1 MSAIP
6 DPSRPSHSF
15 DLRGRLAVV
24 TGARRGIGLGIA
36 AALAQAGANIVGV
49 SATMEEGESP
59 LRSAVEG
66 AGCSFTPLRADL
78 QDRDAM
84 DRVVQRLLEEHAA
97 VDILVNNAGTIARFP
112 AVDHDDAN
120 WDRVMEVN
128 ITSAFRLSR
137 ALAPG
142 MIERGRGKI
151 IFIASI
157 MSFQGGLNISSYAA
171 SKHGLAGLAK
181 ALSNDWAKHGLNIN
195 AIAPGYIRTEANQ
208 VLRDDVS
215 RATSITE
222 RIPAGRWGD
231 ASDIGG
237 AAVFLASS
245 ASDYVNG
252 AVLPVD
258 GGWLGR

>member
-1 MSAIP
+1 
-6 DPSRPSHSF
+6 
-15 DLRGRLAVV
+15 
-24 TGARRGIGLGIA
+24 
-36 AALAQAGANIVGV
+36 
-49 SATMEEGESP
+49 
-59 LRSAVEG
+59 
-66 AGCSFTPLRADL
+66 
-78 QDRDAM
+78 
-84 DRVVQRLLEEHAA
+84 
-97 VDILVNNAGTIARFP
+97 
-112 AVDHDDAN
+112 
-120 WDRVMEVN
+120 MEVN

-181 ALSNDWAKHGLNIN
+181 ALSNDWAKHGININ

-237 AAVFLASS
+237 AAVFLASP

>member
-1 MSAIP
+1 MSATP
-6 DPSRPSHSF
+6 DPSRSSHPF
-15 DLRGRLAVV
+15 DLSGKLAVV

-36 AALAQAGANIVGV
+36 TALARAGADIVGV
-49 SATMEEGESP
+49 SAAMEEGESP
-59 LRSAVEG
+59 LRAAVEG
-66 AGCSFTPLRADL
+66 AGRSFTPMQADL

-84 DRVVQRLLEEHAA
+84 DRVTQRLLAEHAP
-97 VDILVNNAGTIARFP
+97 VEILVNNAGTIARLP
-112 AVDHDDAN
+112 AVDHDDAS

-151 IFIASI
+151 IFIGSI
-157 MSFQGGLNISSYAA
+157 MSYQGGLNISSYAA

-181 ALSNDWAKHGLNIN
+181 SLSNDWAKHGLNIN
-195 AIAPGYIRTEANQ
+195 VIAPGYIVTKANQ
-208 VLRDDVS
+208 VLRDDVA
-215 RATSITE
+215 RATSINE